1 MAAMWAGVNGEQALH
16 QIELACARKAT
27 RGCYSEF
34 CNVFARK
41 LNPFVSTFETVGNV
55 SVTEIDPI
63 VEPEPAA
70 RPLLLGYFKPLSA
83 PPDIGQQLRKS
94 LTAGE
99 EPQDRPSIL
108 I

>member
-83 PPDIGQQLRKS
+83 HPISASNSENR
-94 LTAGE
+94 
-99 EPQDRPSIL
+99 
-108 I
+108 

>member
-16 QIELACARKAT
+16 QIELGCAGKAT

-70 RPLLLGYFKPLSA
+70 WPLLGTLS
-83 PPDIGQQLRKS
+83 
-94 LTAGE
+94 
-99 EPQDRPSIL
+99 PSRRHPISASNSENR
-108 I
+108 